1 MTLFYH
7 TTQQVVGC
15 DGILG
20 SLKVEDECLRCL
32 ESGEADDQCV
42 GFSGIF
48 TPNAQVTG
56 ETAAAVIPRPLPFV
70 LSNILRVCRCTVG
83 SAVYTH
89 TIRVV

>member
-32 ESGEADDQCV
+32 EPGEADDQCV

-56 ETAAAVIPRPLPFV
+56 EAAACHHSKTSPICFV
-70 LSNILRVCRCTVG
+70 QHLTCVQVYRRQRC
-83 SAVYTH
+83 VYTH
-89 TIRVV
+89 N